1 MWHKTRSGPG
11 VSEGEWVGGYGCRK
25 EVRIPGA
32 HHDNHGALA
41 RDCPVRAGISGEM
54 RIPDPV
60 LATPTSY
67 LLSWPSH
74 GLPPTSGL
82 HQSRLCYQDPLI

>member
-1 MWHKTRSGPG
+1 M
-11 VSEGEWVGGYGCRK
+11 GGYGCRK

-32 HHDNHGALA
+32 RHDNHG
-41 RDCPVRAGISGEM
+41 GISGEM

-82 HQSRLCYQDPLI
+82 HQSRLCSQDPLI